1 MRLVPTIAALC
12 SMTAAVNAADIINQ
26 NAPYQPTPNIAPAP
40 LTFKGYANVLDGR
53 TLYFPSSNATVRLAH
68 IDACEL
74 PQWALNPK
82 WTNRS
87 VVKAPQPVPC
97 GALAKA
103 WLKRTIGKQQVSC
116 RIAGY
121 DQQAVTTAYCYAG
134 KQDVALEMLRVGWAR
149 VVEPI
154 SAPQLYVSYQ
164 DAAMSKRY
172 GMWETYVLDM
182 NEWRQRA
189 IDKSLERQPYADFN
203 ILADRKSEISPP
215 FQDAR
220 QKPKRTDR

>member
-1 MRLVPTIAALC
+1 MRLVPTITALLSLAA
-12 SMTAAVNAADIINQ
+12 AANAADLLNQ
-26 NAPYQPTPNIAPAP
+26 KAPYQATPYTAPA
-40 LTFKGYANVLDGR
+40 TVIIAGYANVLDGR
-53 TLYFPSSNATVRLAH
+53 TLLFPTTNTTVTLAH
-68 IDACEL
+68 IDTCDL

-82 WTNRS
+82 WINRS
-87 VVKAPQPVPC
+87 NIKAPQPFPC
-97 GALAKA
+97 GAFSKA
-103 WLKRTIGKQQVSC
+103 WLKRTIGKQKISC

-121 DQQAVTTAYCYAG
+121 DQQANSSAYCYVG
-134 KQDVALEMLRVGWAR
+134 KQDLGLEMLRVGWAK
-149 VVEPI
+149 VIEPFT
-154 SAPQLYVSYQ
+154 APKLYVSYQ

-182 NEWRQRA
+182 EEWRQKA
-189 IDKSLERQPYADFN
+189 IDKSHERQPYADFN